1 MLNKLNMSE
10 ILIEALELLLEK
22 EVNDLI
28 VFTNKL
34 KGGDNSWTNDSQV
47 SAEYISDRTAHRNE
61 KIDEI
66 FTLLQDLKL
75 ESNFDKC
82 SALMKELK
90 DEYDCGSDELDLDEY
105 LYQNYR
111 YLKLEDCK
119 RIITTLKDI

>member
-1 MLNKLNMSE
+1 MSE

>member
-10 ILIEALELLLEK
+10 IIIEALELLLEK

-61 KIDEI
+61 KIDEVFI
-66 FTLLQDLKL
+66 LLQDLKL

>member
-90 DEYDCGSDELDLDEY
+90 DEYDCGSNELDLDEY

-111 YLKLEDCK
+111 FLKLEDCK